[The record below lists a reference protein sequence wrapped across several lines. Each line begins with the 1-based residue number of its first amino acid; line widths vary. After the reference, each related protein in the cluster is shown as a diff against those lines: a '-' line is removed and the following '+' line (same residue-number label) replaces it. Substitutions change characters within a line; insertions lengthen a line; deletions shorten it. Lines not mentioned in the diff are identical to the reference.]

1 MKPDKSF
8 FFGMLLPMA
17 IILAINF
24 VIYVIVIY
32 KLTCGRKL
40 QAQNKKSQSLK
51 KKSMLR
57 EETKRRVQNAV
68 AIGTLLGVTW
78 LLGFLTVGHFRHG
91 LGALFT
97 IFNSTQGVFIFLFF
111 GVRQPEVKELMRKSC
126 RRMAAPGARK
136 ESNSYL
142 SFDSTKSTTGSVPLK
157 CAAPSANVTLL
168 SYTRQSSREYTEKV

>member
-1 MKPDKSF
+1 
-8 FFGMLLPMA
+8 MA

-40 QAQNKKSQSLK
+40 QAQNVNTQSLK
-51 KKSMLR
+51 KKSIMLR

-97 IFNSTQGVFIFLFF
+97 IFNSTQGVFIFLLF
-111 GVRQPEVKELMRKSC
+111 GVRQPEVKELTRKVC

-136 ESNSYL
+136 DSNSYL

-168 SYTRQSSREYTEKV
+168 SYTRQSSGEYTEKV